1 MDSRPE
7 TELIRSYDRVAA
19 AYAAQLAGELA
30 HKPFDREWLDR
41 FAARVRG
48 HGPVCDVGC
57 GPGHVAAYLHARGV
71 DVLGVDLSPGMVEV
85 ALHSH
90 PEIVFR
96 TGDMGALEVADGAW
110 AGVVAFYAIVH
121 LHLGD
126 VTPALRE
133 LRRVLQPEGLL
144 LLAFHSGSEVVH
156 RDELFGQPVQLDFQF
171 FEQRD
176 IEAALHEA
184 GFDLLES
191 VVRPPYPEVEYP
203 SHRAYILA
211 KGSPSAVPRR

>member
-1 MDSRPE
+1 MDSRQE
-7 TELIRSYDRVAA
+7 ADLIRSYDRVAA
-19 AYAAQLAGELA
+19 EYAAQLAGELA

-41 FAARVRG
+41 FAARVCG

-71 DVLGVDLSPGMVEV
+71 DVLGVDISPGMVEV
-85 ALHSH
+85 ARRLH

-96 TGDMGALEVADGAW
+96 TGDMCALDVEDGAW
-110 AGVVAFYAIVH
+110 AGIVAFYAIVH
-121 LHLGD
+121 LQLVD

-144 LLAFHSGSEVVH
+144 FLAFHVGSEVVH
-156 RDELFGQPVQLDFQF
+156 RDELFGQPVQLDFRL

-176 IEAALHEA
+176 IEAALADA

-191 VVRPPYPEVEYP
+191 VVRPPYPDVEYP

-211 KGSPSAVPRR
+211 QVPPT